1 MENPE
6 YLFYIVFGLIYI
18 LTRGIRKRKKNVPPP
33 KSGHKPVDQ
42 GNGHPA
48 EKPQLSFEELL
59 KELTGRTTKT
69 QPEPVKEADLE
80 PEPEPEPE
88 LKPKPKPKPVPEP
101 EYKTKSLVSETKPL
115 PSFDDEKIRKI
126 YERPTTDKKRK
137 TVSEIAAEQKETNSF
152 RFKAFEL
159 KEFDNKFAAELKK
172 MLQNPEDA
180 KKAIVL
186 AEIINRK
193 Y

>member
-80 PEPEPEPE
+80 PEPEPEP
-88 LKPKPKPKPVPEP
+88 VPEP
-101 EYKTKSLVSETKPL
+101 EYKTKPLVSETKPL

-152 RFKAFEL
+152 RFKAFEI
-159 KEFDNKFAAELKK
+159 KEIDNKFAAELKK